1 MDSLQFDGYTSYS
14 DASTPRTPS
23 PRTSLASEDMQSYQS
38 PSHFKP
44 SLDLEPI
51 RNIFSDH
58 PGDDNTV
65 VPESHHI
72 HQVHHHPWPPH
83 GQISNFSSSRGSL
96 LQELYDDNNHSSES
110 RQHEM
115 PVDHSLD
122 RHYVN
127 THNHWSNA
135 PRHSPHI
142 NQHHISVSAAHRHDV
157 AMMRRNTFPYVR
169 QDREEGPLY
178 VGEHDSFAS
187 RSDAIY
193 AEPLPMDGSP
203 HISLSG
209 EPSSLHLNRIDGFH
223 PMSNSPASSFRDFDH
238 SDGSGVKM
246 EDHSPI
252 IIPSNSAYCQG
263 QQTSQMPL
271 AGYMSPH
278 GIPIQHTDDAA
289 SKETQYLRRRCF
301 NCHTTEPPSWR
312 RSTLTPGKIVCNKCG
327 LYERTHLRPRPLR
340 FDELR
345 AGNKSRKQAKT
356 SPKTGKALPPGSLP
370 VKKEPSES
378 DAISRRLSVSSNS
391 SVQSGGASSDW
402 DDGIAVYSSG
412 SAPSSG
418 YNSPAIPQYSMSRDP
433 NSQSP
438 PMGNSRESSG
448 IRLPNAPLTDIAS
461 LQGARKA
468 SPYFHANTLPV
479 ASQGEMFVRRT
490 SVSDGQGRRTIDIP
504 EVTGW
509 QTVPLTDLGPP
520 GKVMRKNST
529 TVRKAV
535 TA

>member
-1 MDSLQFDGYTSYS
+1 MESLQFDGYTSYS

-23 PRTSLASEDMQSYQS
+23 PRTSLTSDDMQSYHS

-44 SLDLEPI
+44 SVDLEPI

-65 VPESHHI
+65 IPESHHI
-72 HQVHHHPWPPH
+72 HQVHHGWTPH
-83 GQISNFSSSRGSL
+83 GPVSHFSTSRGSL
-96 LQELYDDNNHSSES
+96 LQELYDDNHVSES
-110 RQHEM
+110 RAHEIPM
-115 PVDHSLD
+115 EHPSD
-122 RHYVN
+122 RHYTN
-127 THNHWSNA
+127 THNWSHV

-142 NQHHISVSAAHRHDV
+142 NPNHLPPPPVHRHDV

-169 QDREEGPLY
+169 QDREEAPLY
-178 VGEHDSFAS
+178 PGEHDSFAS

-193 AEPLPMDGSP
+193 AEPIPMEGSP
-203 HISLSG
+203 HMPLAP
-209 EPSSLHLNRIDGFH
+209 EPSALHMNRVGDGFH
-223 PMSNSPASSFRDFDH
+223 PMSHSPGSSYRDFDH
-238 SDGSGVKM
+238 QEGGVKM
-246 EDHSPI
+246 EDHSPVI
-252 IIPSNSAYCQG
+252 ISSQSAYCQA
-263 QQTSQMPL
+263 QQSSQMPL

-345 AGNKSRKQAKT
+345 AGNKSRKQTKT
-356 SPKTGKALPPGSLP
+356 SPKGAKVVPPGPLP
-370 VKKEPSES
+370 IKKEPDME
-378 DAISRRLSVSSNS
+378 AISRRMSVSSNS
-391 SVQSGGASSDW
+391 SVQSGGGSSDW
-402 DDGIAVYSSG
+402 DEGR
-412 SAPSSG
+412 SAPTSG
-418 YNSPAIPQYSMSRDP
+418 YSSPAIPPFPMARDA

-438 PMGNSRESSG
+438 PMGSRESSR
-448 IRLPNAPLTDIAS
+448 IRLPNAPLSDIAS
-461 LQGARKA
+461 LQGQRKPA
-468 SPYFHANTLPV
+468 SSPYFHTNSLPIPT
-479 ASQGEMFVRRT
+479 QGEMFVRRP
-490 SVSDGQGRRTIDIP
+490 SLPGEQGNGALRRPIDIP

-509 QTVPLTDLGPP
+509 QTVPLTELGPP
-520 GKVMRKNST
+520 GKVVRKNSAP
-529 TVRKAV
+529 VRKAV